1 MSEKFDAKAFVAG
14 LPSLPGVYRMLGAAG
29 EVLYVGKARDLKKRV
44 SSYFTKTLH
53 SPRIGLMVTQIASME
68 STVTRSEGEALILEN
83 NFIKSLAPRY
93 NILFRDDKSYPYL
106 MITGH
111 RYARIGFHRGGQEKK
126 NRYFGPFPHSYA
138 VRESIQLLQ
147 RVFRL
152 RTCEDSVLENRS
164 RPCLLHQIQRCS
176 APCTRLI
183 SEDAYAHDVRNA
195 ELFLLGR
202 ENDVINTLT
211 AKMDT
216 AATALRFEE
225 AAMYRDQVRALSR
238 VQARQY
244 VESAVGVDADVVA
257 CRSEGGISCVNLV
270 MIRAGRHVG
279 DRSFF
284 PQNADAATPGEV
296 ILAFL
301 TQHYLEQPIPQLILA
316 NADLEGEMLEA
327 ALSEQAHRPVRLVVT
342 PQGDRRIWLEMAEK
356 NALLALAN
364 RVRERGTQEG
374 RLVALREALGLPESA
389 QRIECFDISHTMGE
403 ATVGSCV
410 VYDGHDMQKSE
421 YRRFNIRDITPGD
434 DYAAMRQVLMRR
446 YERISAEG
454 AKMPDLILIDGGKG
468 QVAQAR
474 SALVELGLNDVS
486 VVGVAKGP
494 ERKPGLEELIV
505 EGEGVVVT
513 LPPQHPGLHLIQ
525 QIRDEAH
532 RFAIVGHRARRGKT
546 RTTSEL
552 NEIPGI
558 GDKRRRS
565 LLAHFG
571 GLKGV
576 QSAAVEDIMKVEG
589 ISRATAQK
597 IYRHLHGEAEQ
608 KPRTG

>member
-1 MSEKFDAKAFVAG
+1 M
-14 LPSLPGVYRMLGAAG
+14 
-29 EVLYVGKARDLKKRV
+29 
-44 SSYFTKTLH
+44 H
-53 SPRIGLMVTQIASME
+53 
-68 STVTRSEGEALILEN
+68 
-83 NFIKSLAPRY
+83 
-93 NILFRDDKSYPYL
+93 YL
-106 MITGH
+106 TIE
-111 RYARIGFHRGGQEKK
+111 Q
-126 NRYFGPFPHSYA
+126 
-138 VRESIQLLQ
+138 RESLQ
-147 RVFRL
+147 
-152 RTCEDSVLENRS
+152 
-164 RPCLLHQIQRCS
+164 
-176 APCTRLI
+176 
-183 SEDAYAHDVRNA
+183 
-195 ELFLLGR
+195 
-202 ENDVINTLT
+202 
-211 AKMDT
+211 
-216 AATALRFEE
+216 
-225 AAMYRDQVRALSR
+225 AAMTTRA
-238 VQARQY
+238 
-244 VESAVGVDADVVA
+244 
-257 CRSEGGISCVNLV
+257 
-270 MIRAGRHVG
+270 
-279 DRSFF
+279 
-284 PQNADAATPGEV
+284 T
-296 ILAFL
+296 
-301 TQHYLEQPIPQLILA
+301 
-316 NADLEGEMLEA
+316 
-327 ALSEQAHRPVRLVVT
+327 
-342 PQGDRRIWLEMAEK
+342 
-356 NALLALAN
+356 
-364 RVRERGTQEG
+364 
-374 RLVALREALGLPESA
+374 ALREALGLPESA

-576 QSAAVEDIMKVEG
+576 QSAAIEDIMKVEG

-608 KPRTG
+608 KPRTGSSSACRAKSPPISRTSSRGAGS